1 MRWRASFTSRWRER
15 APVRG
20 DYACRHDRSRALPPE
35 LLVRIRMGL
44 RISLAATFLGLGL
57 GVTATPMVN
66 DRVFASP
73 SAIAQAMAFVLVPA
87 ALAVQ
92 QILRR
97 RRPS

>member
-1 MRWRASFTSRWRER
+1 
-15 APVRG
+15 
-20 DYACRHDRSRALPPE
+20 
-35 LLVRIRMGL
+35 MGL

-66 DRVFASP
+66 DRVFANP